1 MLRLCSS
8 SLTRAQLL
16 TAAGIPFF
24 QESIDFDEDAIIAS
38 SPKNFV
44 YQATLG
50 KYRVNLAHF
59 GCSDYPLLVADTV
72 VTAQGKIL
80 RKAKDEAD
88 ARAILATQ
96 SGCEVTILTCM
107 IYKTP
112 SLEVMDI
119 SSTHYF
125 FNPFDPEDV
134 DRYIT
139 SGEWRGKAGA
149 CMVEGFCQPYIRET
163 KGFESTAMGLNVEV
177 LKPFLVKIPNDTTIK
192 AMQEAKDGINRES
205 VTMDALKVEWE
216 KNKKGYSSFPSSSL
230 GMHTK
235 AKETITSNG

>member
-50 KYRVNLAHF
+50 KYRVNVERF

-80 RKAKDEAD
+80 RKAKDEVD

-96 SGCEVTILTCM
+96 SGCEVAILTCM

-125 FNPFDPEDV
+125 FDPFDPEDM
-134 DRYIT
+134 DRYIA

-163 KGFESTAMGLNVEV
+163 RGFESTAMGLNVEV
-177 LKPFLVKIPNDTTIK
+177 LKRFLLK
-192 AMQEAKDGINRES
+192 NRR
-205 VTMDALKVEWE
+205 L
-216 KNKKGYSSFPSSSL
+216 
-230 GMHTK
+230 
-235 AKETITSNG
+235 